1 MKTLLQK
8 DTRTPVFTAAF
19 FPIAKMWKQPKCL
32 STYEWIKKIWY
43 IYTVEYY
50 SVVKENEI
58 LPFAATW
65 MDLQGIM
72 FSEVSHAEKDKY
84 CLLSLMCGI

>member
-8 DTRTPVFTAAF
+8 DTCTPVFTAAF

-32 STYEWIKKIWY
+32 STDEWIKEIWY
-43 IYTVEYY
+43 IYIVEYY

-58 LPFAATW
+58 LPFAAT
-65 MDLQGIM
+65 
-72 FSEVSHAEKDKY
+72 
-84 CLLSLMCGI
+84 